1 MPIPSKFP
9 PGPAGFAPQLVLSYS
24 SSEPNERHSS
34 VSPAG
39 DVGDGWTL
47 SLGSIS
53 MQTIGSS
60 SPASGNW
67 YFLNDVAGVSD
78 RLVPGSVS
86 GFYET
91 QHISHLRIQQITVN
105 KQPCFQVWDKDG
117 TFYEFGCTSD
127 SLEYWTDSGGTRTNY
142 LWNLDRV
149 IAPNENAGAFKL
161 MLITYQQDLN
171 TINGQT
177 SVRDSGISK
186 ITYGYSASTSS
197 IDTVVGTIDFS
208 YLAPPYSKNYN
219 CDGTPPD
226 GQSTTLRCDDPIA
239 RTNGGITVDPPL
251 VMSTRSLQSV
261 TSYVGSDSN
270 SAQKA
275 YRYDFSYDD
284 LPFGDCNDDYTQYA
298 QYCAGE
304 HLLTSV
310 TPTIYQNGTAHRMPP
325 LSLSY
330 TTGLHNT
337 YYDSQN
343 KIQNGTGQY
352 SQQTSWRYLSK
363 YVDTLTGVGG
373 TVQYN
378 TAYSNTHGTPND
390 TDSNGNLDDRYDP
403 LHCSLFNDCSG
414 NYAHPDDHAW
424 SVQVVTSITA
434 LGSDS
439 SSLSPARTSYS
450 YRLAKTGTYSGNPPY
465 YCYPA
470 GTDSDCVGD
479 NWILS
484 GDNNWLDYYDA
495 EFRGFNVVT
504 IAGPASGEERV
515 DSYYS
520 TKGWNTA
527 SSDGSNYDSG
537 HLYEEDVYG
546 IYGGT
551 QEVLLSITQNQYTG
565 SCPLST
571 PNCATTLPN
580 ACNGSLNSY
589 YNPCEVM
596 VTASRTTTYDTTASN
611 NSSAPWVERD
621 YTYDDYNINSTNPSG
636 LGSGYH
642 NLTQDVVSSSNA
654 PTLTQAWTYW
664 TNDSGEPGSGWI
676 YYTVDKVKSSQI
688 SDASGKVWQ
697 CQHFSYDEGASS
709 TPDAGWLTTSTA
721 YSDCANQ
728 SGTAIS
734 SVLGYDKYGNLM
746 ASVDGIG
753 VANPGLYSSNGCSF
767 GTGQGTIK
775 IISSSWTASH
785 YTSCSTYTDGG
796 SSNIYESLP
805 LTQTYAFGFQSSIS
819 YDYTQAALPLSST
832 DINGQTTSLAYSF
845 DSNSASNGKYTT
857 SVSEPGETGSYTTQS
872 NSYSQCSSSS
882 TLPCFEIDSV
892 MSQYSSAITRTFYD
906 SLGREVETRTPGPGS
921 YDTIVYTLYNDQSH
935 SVLTSVP
942 FQVASGSSWID
953 PIGAKDDNGNT
964 PGGTAVYYDA
974 PGRSLAYQDPSSGS
988 TQEPGVSCSTYLS
1001 NTYTGCTNYLLAHPK
1016 GDTTIYEAVQS
1027 VDANSHSE
1035 ASFNDA
1041 LGRTRYTQWYNGASS
1056 GSSGLPANSSA
1067 NEQETVQYNALN
1079 EPTSVVETDLAPQTN
1094 ETITSVTTSASYDSM
1109 GRITQLVDPDRG
1121 THSSTY
1127 STDNWWSDEPAD
1139 GNYQLVTAGAPTGG
1153 WSTGPGA
1160 GCSFTAATV
1169 VATLQGERAIGQ
1181 LNVGDEVLAYNPRT
1195 HRMEAEPILHVWIR
1209 DDHDLIDLVI
1219 MPTIQTPTLKGRKQV
1234 EELVHTTSEHP
1245 FLTEEAGFVAA
1256 GRLQV
1261 GMHVLRADGTVGVVV
1276 AVRAVP
1282 GSSLMYN
1289 LEIAQD
1295 HTFTVGNDQWI
1306 VHNSCE

>member
-1 MPIPSKFP
+1 
-9 PGPAGFAPQLVLSYS
+9 
-24 SSEPNERHSS
+24 
-34 VSPAG
+34 
-39 DVGDGWTL
+39 
-47 SLGSIS
+47 
-53 MQTIGSS
+53 
-60 SPASGNW
+60 
-67 YFLNDVAGVSD
+67 
-78 RLVPGSVS
+78 
-86 GFYET
+86 
-91 QHISHLRIQQITVN
+91 
-105 KQPCFQVWDKDG
+105 VW
-117 TFYEFGCTSD
+117 
-127 SLEYWTDSGGTRTNY
+127 
-142 LWNLDRV
+142 
-149 IAPNENAGAFKL
+149 
-161 MLITYQQDLN
+161 
-171 TINGQT
+171 
-177 SVRDSGISK
+177 
-186 ITYGYSASTSS
+186 
-197 IDTVVGTIDFS
+197 
-208 YLAPPYSKNYN
+208 
-219 CDGTPPD
+219 
-226 GQSTTLRCDDPIA
+226 
-239 RTNGGITVDPPL
+239 
-251 VMSTRSLQSV
+251 
-261 TSYVGSDSN
+261 
-270 SAQKA
+270 
-275 YRYDFSYDD
+275 
-284 LPFGDCNDDYTQYA
+284 
-298 QYCAGE
+298 
-304 HLLTSV
+304 
-310 TPTIYQNGTAHRMPP
+310 TPTTAP
-325 LSLSY
+325 
-330 TTGLHNT
+330 
-337 YYDSQN
+337 
-343 KIQNGTGQY
+343 K
-352 SQQTSWRYLSK
+352 
-363 YVDTLTGVGG
+363 
-373 TVQYN
+373 
-378 TAYSNTHGTPND
+378 A
-390 TDSNGNLDDRYDP
+390 
-403 LHCSLFNDCSG
+403 
-414 NYAHPDDHAW
+414 
-424 SVQVVTSITA
+424 
-434 LGSDS
+434 
-439 SSLSPARTSYS
+439 
-450 YRLAKTGTYSGNPPY
+450 
-465 YCYPA
+465 
-470 GTDSDCVGD
+470 
-479 NWILS
+479 
-484 GDNNWLDYYDA
+484 
-495 EFRGFNVVT
+495 
-504 IAGPASGEERV
+504 
-515 DSYYS
+515 
-520 TKGWNTA
+520 
-527 SSDGSNYDSG
+527 
-537 HLYEEDVYG
+537 
-546 IYGGT
+546 
-551 QEVLLSITQNQYTG
+551 
-565 SCPLST
+565 
-571 PNCATTLPN
+571 
-580 ACNGSLNSY
+580 
-589 YNPCEVM
+589 
-596 VTASRTTTYDTTASN
+596 
-611 NSSAPWVERD
+611 
-621 YTYDDYNINSTNPSG
+621 
-636 LGSGYH
+636 
-642 NLTQDVVSSSNA
+642 
-654 PTLTQAWTYW
+654 
-664 TNDSGEPGSGWI
+664 
-676 YYTVDKVKSSQI
+676 TVDKVKSSQI

-709 TPDAGWLTTSTA
+709 TPDAGWLTTATS
-721 YSDCANQ
+721 YSDCSNQ
-728 SGTAIS
+728 SGTAIT
-734 SVLGYDKYGNLM
+734 SVYGYDKYGNLM

-805 LTQTYAFGFQSSIS
+805 LTQTNAFGFQSSIS

-892 MSQYSSAITRTFYD
+892 TSQYNSAITRTFYD
-906 SLGREVETRTPGPGS
+906 SLGREVETRTPGPGN

-953 PIGAKDDNGNT
+953 PVGAKDDNGNT
-964 PGGTAVYYDA
+964 PGGTAVYYDT
-974 PGRSLAYQDPSSGS
+974 PGRPLAYQDPSSGS
-988 TQEPGVSCSTYLS
+988 SQEPGVACSSYLGS
-1001 NTYTGCTNYLLAHPK
+1001 ANTYTGCTNYLLAHPK
-1016 GDTTIYEAVQS
+1016 GDSTIYEAVQS